1 MGGKTECPDLSRF
14 IVSEDGAV
22 YVWGSGGEGQLGMG
36 GKTECPDPSG
46 FIVSEDGA
54 VYVWGSGGE
63 GQLGMGG
70 KTECPD
76 PEELRIEEG
85 VTCISCGYYHTALV
99 SGRCYLDVLM
109 LVTDQN

>member
-1 MGGKTECPDLSRF
+1 MGG
-14 IVSEDGAV
+14 
-22 YVWGSGGEGQLGMG
+22 G
-36 GKTECPDPSG
+36 GKTECPDPSS

-99 SGRCYLDVLM
+99 SGRCYLDVLVLELLITTKYSCILYQSEAIESISCDIM
-109 LVTDQN
+109 